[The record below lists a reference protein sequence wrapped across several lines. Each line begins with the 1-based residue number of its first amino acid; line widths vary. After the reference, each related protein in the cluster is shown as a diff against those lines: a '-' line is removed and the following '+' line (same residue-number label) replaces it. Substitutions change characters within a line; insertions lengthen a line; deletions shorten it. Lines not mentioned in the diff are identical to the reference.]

1 MGIRI
6 KLKILYLFFLIISFA
21 FTQEQ
26 RTGLTKKEYYDLYI
40 NKSDEKKSS
49 AKILS
54 AQDRKRSVLDKG
66 NVVLRLSNAGIYG
79 YDPWGLS
86 HEFPAGSMIKDGCCT
101 YYWTAGPIV
110 GALKNGVPSVSIG
123 TKYSARDHDEEFEP
137 LANYDAGYVD
147 TEANIGIAFS
157 DIKESWP
164 NQWPIQTALSDTFIS
179 ILYNPSKIPEDTIY
193 FPNVES
199 ELGPEGFPDAPCGI
213 GVKADREAYF
223 VITDNDPEYGNTY
236 ASNNG
241 VGPLNIRMDIWALN
255 YSNTFGNDGFI
266 FIQKMTNVGKDTLK
280 DLYLGINSDPDTP
293 EQGWNEWTDD
303 LSMFISPNDPNIANK
318 LSDTTGAHL
327 LENLAIMWDP
337 DDQSEGFS
345 SSGIAWVGLKFL
357 DCVHT
362 KNDGTTQKYGI
373 TSFHTVPWDQD
384 TQSDIEAYNTQ
395 LLGGIEEPDNISP
408 HSSDIHNKPYSYGP
422 DCTWIMASGGPEH
435 VNSNG
440 ETVPALDVAPG
451 ESVIFTFADF
461 VGINESDL
469 LRNAKVFQSLYN
481 NNCSSPQPPT
491 PPLVRAIQ
499 DDKKIVLYWDNRSES
514 SIDPVTGVNAFQGYR
529 IYRSENRGSTWG
541 NIVTDLNGNPTDI
554 YQPLAVYDIIDGIS
568 GSHPMS
574 DPEVFYN
581 LGTESGLNYTF
592 VDNNIINGYEYWYA
606 VTAFDGPDDWAGAM
620 VDPMENSKSKNA
632 NIPNDNTVSLI
643 PQVKAS
649 NYYSGGVKNITH
661 NGYSSATLTTIKAD
675 PFMVKMLGKN
685 EVTEDDLIS
694 KGYTYQINFHTLL
707 DSVDTSNN
715 DTNFWDTT
723 FVNYWT
729 MVNQTNNDTVIYME
743 TDISSEIQIVVD
755 GFIPSFSGASWNI
768 ENTDSSKLTIF
779 DSSSA
784 SSIPFEK
791 FGHSSAEL
799 ATWKSYVQ
807 TLPEDFIDSIGP
819 DPHLS
824 DLWNDLELRFTYDGS
839 NASYY
844 DILTLYDMKE
854 IETITVPFELWD
866 IEQNIR
872 LNIAAY
878 QLTGTTKPEGPI
890 WNIDSVASVD
900 TSYVDDLL
908 ILDTTWSFGYRF
920 NTSFQFIPGYT
931 DYASD
936 NLLHYELDTDKMGW
950 VINIDIEN
958 SFFNFG
964 DKLTFFITNPL
975 IPGNDSYII
984 ETTADDYILQKGDLD
999 QIKVVP
1005 NPFIVSS
1012 LYEQISY
1019 VKEIQF
1025 THLPTECVIRIYN
1038 TSGDLIQLL
1047 EHNPDSP
1054 GFRGPSIE
1062 AWNLMTYNNQ
1072 DISFGVYI
1080 FHVVAGGFKS
1090 GYEFKG
1096 KFAVIK

>member
-1 MGIRI
+1 M
-6 KLKILYLFFLIISFA
+6 KLKFIISFIILFTFV
-21 FTQEQ
+21 FTQKQ
-26 RTGLTKKEYYDLYI
+26 DLGLTKKEYYDLYI
-40 NKSDEKKSS
+40 AKSDKKNTR
-49 AKILS
+49 AKIMS

-110 GALKNGVPSVSIG
+110 GALKNGIPSVSIG

-147 TEANIGIAFS
+147 TDANIGIAFS
-157 DIKESWP
+157 DIRESWP
-164 NQWPIQTALSDTFIS
+164 NQWPIETALGDTFIS
-179 ILYNPSKIPEDTIY
+179 ILYNASKIPEDTIY
-193 FPNVES
+193 FPGIES

-213 GVKADREAYF
+213 GIKADREAYF

-280 DLYLGINSDPDTP
+280 DLYVGINSDPDTP

-303 LSMFISPNDPNIANK
+303 LSMFISPDDPHMADK

-337 DDQSEGFS
+337 DDQSEGFT
-345 SSGIAWVGLKFL
+345 SSGVAWVGLKFL
-357 DCVHT
+357 DCIHT
-362 KNDGTTQKYGI
+362 KNDGSTQKYGI
-373 TSFHTVPWDQD
+373 TAFHTVPWDQD
-384 TQSDIEAYNTQ
+384 TQSDVEAYNTQ
-395 LLGGIEEPDNISP
+395 LLGGIEPPDNITP
-408 HSSDIHNKPYSYGP
+408 HVSDSYNKPYTYGP

-435 VNSNG
+435 LNSSG

-469 LRNAKVFQSLYN
+469 LRNAKVFQSLYK
-481 NNCSSPQPPT
+481 NNCSSPQPPIA
-491 PPLVRAIQ
+491 PLVRAIQ

-514 SIDPVTGVNAFQGYR
+514 SLDPVTNVNAFQGYR
-529 IYRSENRGSTWG
+529 IYRSEDRGSTWG
-541 NIVTDLNGNPTDI
+541 NVITDLNGNPTDI
-554 YQPLAVYDIIDGIS
+554 FQPLAIYDIIDGIS
-568 GSHPMS
+568 GSYPMN

-592 VDNNIINGYEYWYA
+592 IDNNIINGYEYWYA
-606 VTAFDGPDDWAGAM
+606 VTAYDGPDDWAGAI

-632 NIPNDNTVSLI
+632 NIPNDNTVSII
-643 PQVKAS
+643 PQVKAID
-649 NYYSGGVKNITH
+649 YHPGGVNNIIH
-661 NGYSSATLTTIKAD
+661 EGNASAKLSTIKAD
-675 PFMVKMLGKN
+675 PFLVKILGQ
-685 EVTEDDLIS
+685 TEITENDLVS
-694 KGYTYQINFHTLL
+694 KGYTYQIDFHTTIDTI
-707 DSVDTSNN
+707 DS
-715 DTNFWDTT
+715 TNIDPMNWDTI

-729 MVNQTNNDTVIYME
+729 MVNHDHNDTIIDME

-755 GFIPSFSGASWNI
+755 GFIPSFSGASWTIDNA
-768 ENTDSSKLTIF
+768 DSSHLIALDT
-779 DSSSA
+779 SSA
-784 SSIPFEK
+784 SAIPFKK

-799 ATWKSYVQ
+799 ATWKSYIQ
-807 TLPEDFIDSIGP
+807 TLPSNFIDSIGP
-819 DPHLS
+819 DPLLT
-824 DLWNDLELRFTYDGS
+824 DLWNDLEIRFTYDGS
-839 NASYY
+839 VATYY
-844 DILTLYDMKE
+844 DILTLYNMKD
-854 IETITVPFELWD
+854 IDTMMVPFELWD
-866 IEQNIR
+866 VENDIR
-872 LNIAAY
+872 INIAAY
-878 QLTGTTKPEGPI
+878 QITGTTKPEQHI
-890 WNIDSVASVD
+890 WNIDSIPSVD
-900 TSYVDDLL
+900 SSYSGGLL
-908 ILDTTWSFGYRF
+908 ILDTSWSYGYKF
-920 NTSFQFIPGYT
+920 NTNFQFIPSYT
-931 DYASD
+931 NYSSD
-936 NLLHYELDTDKMGW
+936 QTLHYALETDKMGW
-950 VINIDIEN
+950 IINLDIDN

-964 DKLTFFITNPL
+964 DKLRFFITNPL
-975 IPGNDSYII
+975 IPGSDRYTI
-984 ETTADDYILQKGDLD
+984 ETSADKYKINSGDLN

-1047 EHNPDSP
+1047 EHNLDSP
-1054 GFRGPSIE
+1054 GYRGPSIE

-1072 DISFGVYI
+1072 DVAFGVYI
-1080 FHVVAGGFKS
+1080 FHVISGGFKS
-1090 GYEFKG
+1090 GTEYKG